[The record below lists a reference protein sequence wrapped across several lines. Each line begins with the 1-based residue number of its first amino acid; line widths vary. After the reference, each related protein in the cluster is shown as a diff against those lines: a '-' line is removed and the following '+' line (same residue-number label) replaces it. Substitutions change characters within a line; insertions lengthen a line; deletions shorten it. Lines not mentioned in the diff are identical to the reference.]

1 MKYFQTIFICVLL
14 LSSCD
19 DGNLITENFVFENA
33 VIQKCSTS
41 NVLYKINNAESLIL
55 NAPETSFPNTETGLG
70 TPRVVTI
77 TGTTSL
83 VYRKFAEST
92 TTANICD
99 TPTIPVLEEWTVS
112 GGTMEITTNK
122 VLDGSGVTVA
132 YNHNI
137 VFKNITFVAP
147 DKQVVYDSYIFGNY
161 RTDVVNLNFDYT
173 LVTTQNCGGNNLI
186 FKYNSNNA
194 LLLDVDPT
202 LFANAVTPIGSPRTR
217 VINST
222 TNKVIYRVYNG
233 SLNTAFFCSAI
244 TPAVPTITEEWI
256 AQDGVTGISGEI
268 RVETVA
274 VGAQFKHTITLYK
287 TTFKKGILTYIY
299 PTNDNF
305 VFGEYI
311 TP

>member
-1 MKYFQTIFICVLL
+1 MKYFLALFISVLL
-14 LSSCD
+14 LTGCN

-33 VIQKCSTS
+33 IIQKCASS
-41 NVLYKINNAESLIL
+41 NVLYKINDVEALIL
-55 NAPETSFPNTETGLG
+55 NTPESSFPNVETVLG

-83 VYRKFAEST
+83 IYRKFAST
-92 TTANICD
+92 TTSTNICD

-122 VLDGSGVTVA
+122 VLDGSGITVA

-147 DKQVVYDSYIFGNY
+147 DKQVVYDSYVFGNY
-161 RTDVVNLNFDYT
+161 RTDVVNLNFDYA
-173 LVTTQNCGGNNLI
+173 LVATQNCGGNNLI

-202 LFANAVTPIGSPRTR
+202 LFINAVTPVGFPRTR

-222 TNKVIYRVYNG
+222 TNKVVYRVYSG
-233 SLNTAFFCSAI
+233 SLNSAFFCAAI
-244 TPAVPTITEEWI
+244 TPSVPTLTEEWV
-256 AQDGVTGISGEI
+256 AQDGIAATSGEI

-274 VGAQFKHTITLYK
+274 FGAQFKHTITLYK
-287 TTFKKGILTYIY
+287 TTFKKGVLTYIY
-299 PTNDNF
+299 STSDNF
-305 VFGEYI
+305 VFGEYT